1 VLARAHAHGLGQDGL
16 GTEHLLLGLLGV
28 KEGLA
33 AWVLGSFNVA
43 AQPVRDQVLQMGG
56 CGEPE
61 DAAEDI
67 SVTPRSHKVL
77 ELALREAIILGF
89 SVAGTEHIL
98 LALVREDECVAAG
111 ILRDFVPDADPRFAT
126 P

>member
-1 VLARAHAHGLGQDGL
+1 MAWAPSISCF
-16 GTEHLLLGLLGV
+16 GLLGV

-61 DAAEDI
+61 GAAEDI

-77 ELALREAIILGF
+77 ELALREAIILG
-89 SVAGTEHIL
+89 GT
-98 LALVREDECVAAG
+98 
-111 ILRDFVPDADPRFAT
+111 T
-126 P
+126 PTI